1 MPYRVVNPPITQV
14 HVQQQILVRK
24 RNLFTSN
31 KHRHKIQ
38 TVASFHHTSAYLEQS
53 AHLLVLGLDVAVS
66 DVANEVLEDLHVGVV
81 AHEGLGDLRELTLV
95 QRVLVERRRLRL
107 AARAV

>member
-1 MPYRVVNPPITQV
+1 MQNTTASK
-14 HVQQQILVRK
+14 QQ
-24 RNLFTSN
+24 
-31 KHRHKIQ
+31 RHKILIQ
-38 TVASFHHTSAYLEQS
+38 TVASSYQTVAYLEQS
-53 AHLLVLGLDVAVS
+53 AHSLVLSLDIAVS
-66 DVANEVLEDLHVGVV
+66 DVTNEVLEDLHVGVV